1 MQANPQET
9 TELITYT
16 DGILDGRLY
25 FLCSAFSNLVTEK
38 VGQCFD
44 DFFIPLN
51 GFYHFFNQSTKN
63 VHTLCIISIT
73 KEFLIIQWVNALS
86 K

>member
-9 TELITYT
+9 TELLTYT
-16 DGILDGRLY
+16 DGILDGKLY

-51 GFYHFFNQSTKN
+51 GFYHFFTKVPKMSTHCALL
-63 VHTLCIISIT
+63 VSRRS
-73 KEFLIIQWVNALS
+73 FL
-86 K
+86 